1 MCFDEI
7 ERNRAREAKTG
18 TGERL
23 SKSVLEF
30 LQEIRELA
38 IIKILESG
46 VHLCLKLQTS
56 HIASIYF
63 EKWLS
68 VKSR

>member
-1 MCFDEI
+1 M
-7 ERNRAREAKTG
+7 REM
-18 TGERL
+18 
-23 SKSVLEF
+23 
-30 LQEIRELA
+30 A

-63 EKWLS
+63 EKWIAIKAS
-68 VKSR
+68 QPIATCWCFGKKVGQKGETGEPDGK